1 MRRPWNGAGRSRMW
15 YRTMSPTSGGP
26 SAATSGTAC
35 STTRTGR
42 SAGSSRAHTSS
53 DWIPTTTGGPPCRY
67 YARSSSRRR
76 LDFVA
81 TVRDANDGRTVFT
94 QRDDR
99 TLQRSNE
106 PRIEGYA
113 VEIPLRNLTPG
124 MYILGAEAVIRNDN
138 DELAFRE
145 IPFEVR

>member
-1 MRRPWNGAGRSRMW
+1 M
-15 YRTMSPTSGGP
+15 
-26 SAATSGTAC
+26 
-35 STTRTGR
+35 
-42 SAGSSRAHTSS
+42 
-53 DWIPTTTGGPPCRY
+53 
-67 YARSSSRRR
+67 
-76 LDFVA
+76 A